1 MPDETDTLAHPRR
14 TNTLTGH
21 NAAEEALASAWAS
34 DQMPHAWL
42 ITGPEGI
49 GKATLAYR
57 FARFVLKGEGGDLFG
72 GASGG
77 LAVAPDDPVSRTV
90 AEGTHPDMF
99 VLERTIDDKKN
110 RIRNEII
117 IEDTRRASAFF
128 AHTASAGGWR
138 VVIVDAAD
146 ELNRN
151 AANALLKLVEEP
163 PTRGLVLLVAH
174 RPGRVITTLRSRCR
188 QLRLR
193 ALPEDQ
199 VRHVLS
205 DCVPNLQEGEAA
217 DLAVLAEGSPGRA
230 LRLASTDGLSM
241 HTDLVA
247 MFKELPAM
255 DVEAQ
260 HRFADRIARKGAEE
274 RYQVLGELVSGLL
287 ARLIQTGAGHPPSPS
302 ASVGETEVIA
312 RLLPRRSLDQW
323 VGLWENVTV
332 ALAKGQGFNLDRK
345 QVVLNLFS
353 TLQGAIR

>member
-1 MPDETDTLAHPRR
+1 MPDELSTPPFPRR
-14 TNTLTGH
+14 TNTLIGH
-21 NAAEEALASAWAS
+21 STAEEALASAWDS

-42 ITGPEGI
+42 INGPEGI

-57 FARFVLKGEGGDLFG
+57 FARFVLKGGGGDLFG
-72 GASGG
+72 EAPKD
-77 LAVAPDDPVSRTV
+77 LAVAPDDPVSRMV

-99 VLERTIDDKKN
+99 VLERTVDEKKK
-110 RIRNEII
+110 RMRSEII
-117 IEDTRRASAFF
+117 IEDARRASSFF

-163 PTRGLVLLVAH
+163 PIRGLVLLIAH

-193 ALPEDQ
+193 ALSDQ
-199 VRHVLS
+199 QVTDVLTVHYPQI
-205 DCVPNLQEGEAA
+205 DDGEAA
-217 DLAVLAEGSPGRA
+217 DLARLAEGSPGRA

-241 HTDLVA
+241 HSELVQV
-247 MFKELPAM
+247 FKGLPRL

-260 HRFADRIARKGAEE
+260 HRFADRIGRKGAED
-274 RYQVLGELVSGLL
+274 RYRVLGELLTGLL
-287 ARLIQTGAGHPPSPS
+287 ARLIQTGAGHPPIAGAP
-302 ASVGETEVIA
+302 AGEQQVIA
-312 RLLPRRSLDQW
+312 QLLPLRSLDQW

-353 TLQGAIR
+353 TLQGATR